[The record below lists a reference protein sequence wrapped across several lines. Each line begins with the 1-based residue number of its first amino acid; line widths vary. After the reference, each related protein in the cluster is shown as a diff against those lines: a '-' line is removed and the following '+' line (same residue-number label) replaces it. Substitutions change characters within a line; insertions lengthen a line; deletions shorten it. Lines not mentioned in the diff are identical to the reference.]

1 MFVSSYLELYLALF
15 SWHMYGVFWDIAV
28 DTGLAFLPFIGVLI
42 RNFYEPARS
51 QEAKDASG
59 TSLRRM
65 ELDLFA
71 IFTVIVLATQ
81 PLIPINYSGMNFT
94 VACNNSGTAVNN
106 TVKAGTTGTTYDAT
120 FNTATLG
127 GSSQRMPIWWAAVHA
142 LSNGFNNAAILGIPC
157 SANIRMMRYTV
168 NNTPIKEAGLRRDLR
183 LFFNDCYFPALGE
196 YLDRQ
201 DLHKTNIDSDD
212 LNWLGSGYLM
222 SHLYPK
228 YRAKQRTHGF
238 DYDKNRDVEWDP
250 ANPPLDGKPTCVQ
263 WWTGQGH
270 FLGQGLRSRILDEMK
285 PADLSWIKTQLNT
298 LKGVSATDAQNTVI
312 RTLVNNEKGYFSGLS
327 NLESY
332 TDKGFVGHVNSALGQ
347 FGAVLESLT
356 YYPRMQMVKAA
367 SPIIQATVLML
378 VVIVLPFIIV
388 FSSYKISTLI
398 FMSIVFFA
406 VKFWTVLWA
415 IAHWLDN
422 HLLDALTADWH
433 LFDQPDVL
441 IADEI
446 INFVIAMLFI
456 VMPLFWLGALS
467 WIGFR
472 VGGAINQSM
481 GNLRSPAESAGQ
493 SGGGAAK
500 TVVSKSISRGN
511 SRR

>member
-94 VACNNSGTAVNN
+94 VACNSSGTAVNN
-106 TVKAGTTGTTYDAT
+106 TVKAGATGTTYDAT

-127 GSSQRMPIWWAAVHA
+127 GSSQRMPIWGAAVHA
-142 LSNGFNNAAILGIPC
+142 LSNAFNNAAILGIPC

-201 DLHKTNIDSDD
+201 DLHNTNIDSED

-228 YRAKQRTHGF
+228 
-238 DYDKNRDVEWDP
+238 
-250 ANPPLDGKPTCVQ
+250 
-263 WWTGQGH
+263 
-270 FLGQGLRSRILDEMK
+270 
-285 PADLSWIKTQLNT
+285 
-298 LKGVSATDAQNTVI
+298 
-312 RTLVNNEKGYFSGLS
+312 
-327 NLESY
+327 
-332 TDKGFVGHVNSALGQ
+332 
-347 FGAVLESLT
+347 
-356 YYPRMQMVKAA
+356 
-367 SPIIQATVLML
+367 
-378 VVIVLPFIIV
+378 
-388 FSSYKISTLI
+388 
-398 FMSIVFFA
+398 
-406 VKFWTVLWA
+406 
-415 IAHWLDN
+415 
-422 HLLDALTADWH
+422 
-433 LFDQPDVL
+433 
-441 IADEI
+441 
-446 INFVIAMLFI
+446 
-456 VMPLFWLGALS
+456 
-467 WIGFR
+467 
-472 VGGAINQSM
+472 
-481 GNLRSPAESAGQ
+481 
-493 SGGGAAK
+493 
-500 TVVSKSISRGN
+500 
-511 SRR
+511 

>member
-94 VACNNSGTAVNN
+94 IACNSSGTAVNT

-120 FNTATLG
+120 FTTANLG

-142 LSNGFNNAAILGIPC
+142 LSNAFNNAAILGIPC

-168 NNTPIKEAGLRRDLR
+168 NNTPIKEASVRRDLR

-196 YLDRQ
+196 YLGRQ
-201 DLHKTNIDSDD
+201 DLHNTNIDSED

-222 SHLYPK
+222 SQLYPK
-228 YRAKQRTHGF
+228 YRAKQRTYGF
-238 DYDKNRDVEWDP
+238 DYDQTRDVEWDP
-250 ANPPLDGKPTCVQ
+250 ASPPLDGKPTCAQ

-285 PADLSWIKTQLNT
+285 PTDLSWIKTQLNT
-298 LKGVSATDAQNTVI
+298 LKGVSATDAENTVI

-332 TDKGFVGHVNSALGQ
+332 TDKGIVGSANSAAGQ
-347 FGAVLESLT
+347 VGAWMESIT
-356 YYPRMQMVKAA
+356 FYPKIQMVKAA

-378 VVIVLPFIIV
+378 ITIVLPFIIV

-406 VKFWTVLWA
+406 VRFWTVLWA
-415 IAHWLDN
+415 IAHWLDI
-422 HLLDALTADWH
+422 HLINALAPSWYE
-433 LFDQPDVL
+433 FYRSGVL
-441 IADEI
+441 IADDI
-446 INFVIAMLFI
+446 ISFVIAMLFI

-472 VGGAINQSM
+472 VGCAFNQSISQA
-481 GNLRSPAESAGQ
+481 REPSESAGQ
-493 SGGGAAK
+493 AGGNAAK
-500 TVVSKSISRGN
+500 TAASKGINKIGK
-511 SRR
+511 